1 VDNKVEGKV
10 DRRIIDFWV
19 GLFVLIGFCSL
30 LVLALKIGNLG
41 VGASSATYTVNAK
54 FNNVG
59 GLKIRAPVRAS
70 GVTVGRVTGISF
82 DNSTYQ
88 AMVTMAI
95 DAAYRFPLDTSASVL
110 TSGVL
115 GENYI
120 GLDAGAEEDY
130 LAGGDHI
137 DITQSAVVLERVI
150 GRFLYDKAQDTGE

>member
-1 VDNKVEGKV
+1 MNQRV
-10 DRRIIDFWV
+10 IDFWV

-30 LVLALKIGNLG
+30 LVLALKVGNLG
-41 VGASSATYTVNAK
+41 LGTGATTYTISAK

-59 GLKIRAPVRAS
+59 GLKVRAPVRAS
-70 GVTVGRVTGISF
+70 GVTVGRVTSISF
-82 DNSTYQ
+82 DSKVYQ
-88 AMVTMAI
+88 ATVGMAI

-130 LAGGDHI
+130 LADGGRI

-150 GRFLYDKAQDTGE
+150 GRFLYDKAQKPGS